1 MERAVDWLFSHPD
14 ESADE
19 PVPATL
25 TIDAFDTNVNA
36 TPGALS
42 SKGAEYNAKPA
53 QYHLQSVILHKGSST
68 HAGHYVAFIRKEIP
82 GVGEDWV
89 LFNDEKVV
97 RGGDW
102 NEVFKTGYVYF
113 FRRV

>member
-1 MERAVDWLFSHPD
+1 MERAVDWLFSHP
-14 ESADE
+14 ADE
-19 PVPATL
+19 TPV
-25 TIDAFDTNVNA
+25 DAYDSNA
-36 TPGALS
+36 
-42 SKGAEYNAKPA
+42 NAVTVSNEGEKLAGHEGKPCA
-53 QYHLQSVILHKGSST
+53 YRLQSVVMHKGSSL

-82 GVGEDWV
+82 GVVDGEDWV

-102 NEVFKTGYVYF
+102 NEVYKTGYVFF

>member
-1 MERAVDWLFSHPD
+1 M
-14 ESADE
+14 
-19 PVPATL
+19 
-25 TIDAFDTNVNA
+25 DTNANSIPINLESKQLA
-36 TPGALS
+36 GNS
-42 SKGAEYNAKPA
+42 SIPSNYR
-53 QYHLQSVILHKGSST
+53 LQTVVMHKGSSLHT
-68 HAGHYVAFIRKEIP
+68 GHYVAFIKKLIP

-102 NEVFKTGYVYF
+102 NEVYKTGYVFF